1 MPGIPGTEQDGS
13 TNLAATVEFSVNMT
27 CNNCEQ
33 KIKNVLKEKGI
44 KDVKVR
50 VSENASQSDG
60 QLRLGET

>member
-33 KIKNVLKEKGI
+33 KIKNVLLEKGI
-44 KDVKVR
+44 NDVKVR
-50 VSENASQSDG
+50 VSENASKSDG
-60 QLRLGET
+60 QLRLGKT